1 MIALAG
7 SLETGLVTNL
17 MFDQS
22 ALMHSPGIVN
32 NLNSTEIRS
41 GNFDHVNL
49 SNDYT
54 SPYADRKPLRWTSDS
69 ILNASFDNG
78 GVGAGN
84 VDFFSAQISTILVQR
99 QRVYKDDASDWL
111 TVYEYHI
118 TEDITET
125 GVLTF
130 NIQDRLTAHG
140 ETYRYRFLPVLQQ
153 GEVQLQIIGGVS
165 EPITA
170 TFNGVFICDA
180 YKSYRLYAEVSFNDT
195 TRVQDTGI
203 HTPLGSK
210 YPIVVMNSETDYA
223 TGGVNGVVL
232 PENYGTIQPKIEEIN
247 NIQCISDCWTVG
259 AIDRN
264 YTKVVDERIILDRH
278 EIVNSCNELLA
289 FLTEKSP
296 KILKDWNGNIWE
308 VMFTGNP
315 VISYSNQWGMG
326 LPSVNATW
334 TEIGD
339 VNDEDSLRYGGLL
352 GD

>member
-1 MIALAG
+1 
-7 SLETGLVTNL
+7 
-17 MFDQS
+17 MFDQN
-22 ALMHSPGIVN
+22 ALMHSPGIVTN
-32 NLNSTEIRS
+32 IDNTELRS
-41 GNFDHVNL
+41 ANIDHFNVV
-49 SNDYT
+49 SNT
-54 SPYADRKPLRWTSDS
+54 TNPYSDRKPIRWTNDS
-69 ILNASFDNG
+69 VLNATFDNG

-99 QRVYKDDASDWL
+99 QRVYKDSASDWL

-118 TEDITET
+118 LEDISET
-125 GVLTF
+125 NALTF
-130 NIQDRLTAHG
+130 NIQDRMTAHG

-180 YKSYRLYAEVSFNDT
+180 HKSYRLYADVSFSDT
-195 TRVQDTGI
+195 TVNQETGV

-210 YPIVVMNSETDYA
+210 YPIVVMNGETDYQS
-223 TGGVNGVVL
+223 GGVNGVVL
-232 PENYGTIQPKIEEIN
+232 PEGYGTIQPKVEEIN
-247 NIQCISDCWTVG
+247 NIQCLNDCWTVG

-264 YTKVVDERIILDRH
+264 YTNVVEQRVTLDRH
-278 EIVNSCNELLA
+278 EIVDTCNELID
-289 FLTEKSP
+289 FLTEKSA

-308 VMFTGNP
+308 VIFTGNP

-326 LPSVNATW
+326 LPSISATW

-339 VNDEDSLRYGGLL
+339 VNDEDSLRYAGLL